1 MMKRAFAILMS
12 MALYIG
18 ASGAAT
24 SAAKPNV
31 VDKINDAN
39 GVNDQGTGDGSVGD
53 FDQATVSTVTDL
65 LEIRF
70 TNNAKTITA
79 HIKTQNGPPATQG
92 TGYRVRVNP
101 GTGGV
106 YCLYFESF
114 HPGAGNDLAGLVG
127 HVRDACTGE
136 VIEAV
141 VEPTIYGLGITV
153 PRNSHDAFGK
163 GKKLVAPQGAGFVYA
178 GSAYP
183 AGVMYPVT
191 DTTKPGT
198 DYAIKK

>member
-1 MMKRAFAILMS
+1 MKRSIAIV
-12 MALYIG
+12 MALALSAVLTASATG
-18 ASGAAT
+18 AP
-24 SAAKPNV
+24 KPNV
-31 VDKINDAN
+31 VDPMNDAN
-39 GVNDQGTGDGSVGD
+39 GVNDQGTGDGSFGD
-53 FDQATVSTVTDL
+53 FNPATVSTVTDL

-70 TNNAKTITA
+70 TNDAKSITA
-79 HIKTQNGPPATQG
+79 HIKTQAGPPASQG

-101 GTGGV
+101 GAGGV

-114 HPGAGNDLAGLVG
+114 HPGAGNDLTENVG

-141 VEPTIYGLGITV
+141 VIPTIHGLGITV
-153 PRNSHDAFGK
+153 PRDSHEAFGK

-178 GSAYP
+178 GSTYP

>member
-1 MMKRAFAILMS
+1 MKRAISIVALLGLVAIV
-12 MALYIG
+12 
-18 ASGAAT
+18 AAVPL
-24 SAAKPNV
+24 SAAPKPSI
-31 VDKINDAN
+31 VDPINDAN
-39 GVNDQGTGDGSVGD
+39 GINDQGTGDGSFGD
-53 FDQATVSTVTDL
+53 FDQAGVSTITDL

-70 TNNAKTITA
+70 TNDAKTITA
-79 HIKTQNGPPATQG
+79 HIKTQGLPPATQG

-114 HPGAGNDLAGLVG
+114 HPGAGNDLTANVG

-141 VEPTIYGLGITV
+141 VEPTTYGLGITV
-153 PRNSHDAFGK
+153 PRKSHEAFGK
-163 GKKLVAPQGAGFVYA
+163 GKKLVAPQGAGFVYL

-191 DTTKPGT
+191 DTTKPGS
-198 DYAIKK
+198 DYKLKN

>member
-1 MMKRAFAILMS
+1 MKRSIAIF
-12 MALYIG
+12 MALAISVVLTAS
-18 ASGAAT
+18 ASGAP
-24 SAAKPNV
+24 KPSV
-31 VDKINDAN
+31 VDPMNDAN
-39 GVNDQGTGDGSVGD
+39 GVNDQGTGDGSFGD
-53 FDQATVSTVTDL
+53 FNQATVSTVTDL
-65 LEIRF
+65 IEITF
-70 TNNAKTITA
+70 TNDAKSITA
-79 HIKTQNGPPATQG
+79 HIKTQAGPPASQG

-114 HPGAGNDLAGLVG
+114 HPGAGNDLTANVG

-141 VEPTIYGLGITV
+141 IEPTIYGLGITV
-153 PRNSHDAFGK
+153 PRKSHEAFGK

>member
-1 MMKRAFAILMS
+1 MKRSIAILM
-12 MALYIG
+12 ALALSVG
-18 ASGAAT
+18 LTASASGAP
-24 SAAKPNV
+24 KPNV
-31 VDKINDAN
+31 VDPMNDAN
-39 GVNDQGTGDGSVGD
+39 GVNDQGTGDGSFGD
-53 FDQATVSTVTDL
+53 FNQATVSTVTDL

-70 TNNAKTITA
+70 TNDAKSITA
-79 HIKTQNGPPATQG
+79 HIKTQTGPPAAQG

-114 HPGAGNDLAGLVG
+114 HPGAGNALTAIVG

-141 VEPTIYGLGITV
+141 VIPTIYGLGITV
-153 PRNSHDAFGK
+153 PRSSHEAFGK

>member
-1 MMKRAFAILMS
+1 MKRAIAIV
-12 MALYIG
+12 MAAALCAAFSATATG
-18 ASGAAT
+18 AP
-24 SAAKPNV
+24 KPNI
-31 VDKINDAN
+31 VDPMNDAN
-39 GVNDQGTGDGSVGD
+39 GINDQGTGDGSFGD
-53 FDQATVSTVTDL
+53 FNQATVSTITDL

-70 TNNAKTITA
+70 TNDAKTITA
-79 HIKTQNGPPATQG
+79 HIKTQGLPPASQG

-101 GTGGV
+101 DGAGGA

-114 HPGAGNDLAGLVG
+114 HPGAGNDLTENVG

-141 VEPTIYGLGITV
+141 VIPTVYGLGITV
-153 PRNSHDAFGK
+153 PRKSHPAFGK
-163 GKKLVAPQGAGFVYA
+163 GKKLIAPQGAGFVYL

-198 DYAIKK
+198 DYAIKG

>member
-1 MMKRAFAILMS
+1 MKRSIAIF
-12 MALYIG
+12 MALALSVGLTASATG
-18 ASGAAT
+18 AP
-24 SAAKPNV
+24 KPNV
-31 VDKINDAN
+31 VDPMNDAN
-39 GVNDQGTGDGSVGD
+39 GVNDQGTGDGSFGD
-53 FDQATVSTVTDL
+53 FNQATVSTVTDL

-70 TNNAKTITA
+70 TNDAKSITA
-79 HIKTQNGPPATQG
+79 HIKTQAGPPATQG

-101 GTGGV
+101 GTGGI

-114 HPGAGNDLAGLVG
+114 HPGAGNDLTAMVG
-127 HVRDACTGE
+127 HVRDTCTGE

-141 VEPTIYGLGITV
+141 VVPTIYGLGITV
-153 PRNSHDAFGK
+153 PRKSHEAFGK
-163 GKKLVAPQGAGFVYA
+163 GKKLVAPQGAGFVYV

-183 AGVMYPVT
+183 AGAMYPVT